1 MKKCI
6 TLWLLSLLLVGMN
19 ATAATVKVRTNIW
32 TGTQEMDAAWKGY
45 VQLAATYFAQAQA
58 GNSIAI
64 SYTTPE
70 SGNSQ
75 MALKTMSSGWPLLTG
90 TSFTTLTAGV
100 SGEQTISITADMLT
114 ELQATGLI
122 VGGCNYT
129 VSKIDLIKEVETS
142 DMEKGNPV
150 TNVWTGNQPISW
162 TGTKSWQTLEASL
175 FTQAKAG
182 NKLRFSYSNL
192 ACGAQAHISSS
203 TWGDITDATDYKS
216 LSSSYYE
223 YTITEAMLTELQKN
237 GCIVNGIGYT
247 LTSVDIIDPTQIP
260 SIECNVEKT
269 NIKCW
274 EKNETP
280 VITLHLQ
287 NLESKEQTVTATVK
301 LRTDAY
307 VDYKT
312 YTASAT
318 IASGETGDAVISITG
333 LQPGFYHAVVLA
345 NYGEVADFNIGYDP
359 TNISSP
365 ADAQSDFKE
374 FWDKAKKDLAAVEPN
389 YTLTKIEEKST
400 SKRNVYLV
408 EMNSID
414 DGDGNPVTI
423 RGYYAEP
430 VAAGT
435 YPVIITQNGYDSDAN
450 IPALNFCPSGDSN
463 PGWIEL
469 NLSVRGQVI
478 NNRGDHTNKYGD
490 WFAHNFGKRD
500 SYYYRG
506 AYMDVVRSIDFI
518 ASREKAQK
526 ENIFMMGGSQGGALT
541 IAGAALDTRLNAI
554 APAIQFMGD
563 FPDYFKVGAW
573 PASVAKKQQESLGL
587 SDEDMYKMLS
597 YFDTK
602 NLAPYITCPVLTCMG
617 LQDPVCPPH
626 TNFAPYNN
634 LTVTDKQYIVN
645 GELKHQTATT
655 WYNDCLAF
663 FKNHIKSSEVE
674 GETVDVNLNLWK
686 GNLNVDSWSVW
697 QQLPA
702 TKFSMAAVGDELK
715 ITIPSL
721 VEDATSHQ
729 LMLNN
734 GSWSI
739 LAGTETQDLTTAP
752 YTYQITITE
761 NMLSELNDKG
771 MIVKGIGFNLGSVD
785 LIHKVKKGD
794 SENKGNAVTNVWNG
808 DPVAISWTTDNNHSE
823 LISADKFANAKAGNK
838 IRVSYSNLGVATA
851 TGRILADWT
860 AFSGLKNVTFNG
872 GSYYE
877 YTLTDDM
884 LTAITEK
891 KGLRISGNAY
901 TLTSVD
907 IIDPAKEY
915 TIISQYDEADIKAW
929 EPRET
934 PKLGMTITNI
944 ETIPVTTTY
953 KVTILRDMVDDDTQT
968 RSIYQ
973 TYQQEVTLA
982 AGETKHVDILFDKLT
997 AAGFYKLTANV
1008 NNNDV
1013 CSYNIGY
1020 NPTGIVSGST
1030 APKDFWTYWNNA
1042 KKELAS
1048 VDANIQ
1054 LEELT
1059 DKSSSKRKIY
1069 LVTMKSAPDAKDGT
1083 PVTIRGY
1090 YAEPV
1095 AEGKYPTLLH
1105 FQGTDG
1111 GSGTPWCP
1119 NADDNEGYCEFV
1131 LSVRGQMLNNREPN
1145 LSDNVY
1151 GRDES
1156 TGKTDYY
1163 SYGWGDKEKHYYRG
1177 AYLDCVR
1184 AVDFLKAQTKV
1195 DVNNIFA
1202 VGGSQ
1207 GGCFTY
1213 VAAGLTGAFKAI
1225 APSITGHADFVDG
1238 MKIVNWPRAN
1248 FLAAKEKLGM
1258 TDDEMN
1264 EFNAYYDVM
1273 NFASHIN
1280 CPTITSFSLQDTTDP
1295 PHTNVAPFNLLIN
1308 VKSEDK
1314 RYVINP
1320 FLGHGTASDWGT
1332 TYLEFFKKYIS
1343 EDAPAGSKT
1352 AEVTSI
1358 GFATFVPTRNVVVPE
1373 EGVKV
1378 YTAAIIDDSKVEL
1391 SPVEAGNVLG
1401 ANEGFVIAADAD
1413 SYDFIVT
1420 PRTAATLTNELK
1432 AATSE
1437 VVADGSQYVL
1447 AQRDNMVGFAKAT
1460 PQTTIAKGNAYLEI
1474 NGVGN
1479 TRSFYP
1485 INDSTTGIANIASSA
1500 AESNSIYYSLSG
1512 MKTSK
1517 PQKGIY
1523 ICNGKKTVLKL
1534 L

>member
-1 MKKCI
+1 MKKRI

-45 VQLAATYFAQAQA
+45 VQLAATNFAQTQV

-90 TSFTTLTAGV
+90 TNFTTLTAGI
-100 SGEQTISITADMLT
+100 SGEQTIHVTADMLT

-129 VSKIDLIKEVETS
+129 VSKIDLIKEKETS
-142 DMEKGNPV
+142 DVEKGDPV

-162 TGTKSWQTLEASL
+162 TEPKSWQILEASL
-175 FTQAKAG
+175 FTQAKVG

-192 ACGAQAHISSS
+192 ACGAQAHINSSS
-203 TWGDITDATDYKS
+203 WGNITDATEYIN

-223 YTITEAMLTELQKN
+223 YTITEAMLQELQAN
-237 GCIVNGIGYT
+237 GCIVNGVGYT
-247 LTSVDIIDPTQIP
+247 LTSVDIIDPAQIP

-307 VDYKT
+307 VDFKT
-312 YTASAT
+312 YSASAT
-318 IASGETGDAVISITG
+318 ITSGETGDVVVNFTD
-333 LQPGFYHAVVLA
+333 LTPGFYHAVVLA

-359 TNISSP
+359 TSISSP
-365 ADAQSDFKE
+365 SDAQTDFKD

-435 YPVIITQNGYDSDAN
+435 YPVIITQNGYDSDAAN
-450 IPALNFCPSGDSN
+450 HPDPLNYCPNGDSN
-463 PGWIEL
+463 PEWIEL

-478 NNRGDHTNKYGD
+478 NNREPYTNNYGD
-490 WFAHNFGKRD
+490 WFAYNFGKRD

-518 ASREKAQK
+518 ASRDKAQK
-526 ENIFMMGGSQGGALT
+526 NNIFMMGGSQGGAFT
-541 IAGAALDTRLNAI
+541 IAGAALDNRLNAI

-573 PASVAKKQQESLGL
+573 PASVAKKQQESLKL

-634 LTVTDKQYIVN
+634 LTVDDKQYVVN
-645 GELKHQTATT
+645 GDLKHETSTT
-655 WYNDCLAF
+655 WYNDCLTF
-663 FKNHIKSSEVE
+663 FKNHIKTSDVE
-674 GETVDVNLNLWK
+674 EETVDVNINLWK
-686 GNLNVDSWSVW
+686 GNLSVDSWSVW

-734 GSWSI
+734 GSWATLS
-739 LAGTETQDLTTAP
+739 GTETQNLTTAP
-752 YTYQITITE
+752 FTYQVTITDD
-761 NMLSELNDKG
+761 MLTELNDKG

-808 DPVAISWTTDNNHSE
+808 NPVAISWITGSNHSE
-823 LISADKFANAKAGNK
+823 VIAADKFANAKAGDK

-907 IIDPAKEY
+907 IIDPTKEY

-929 EPRET
+929 EPGET

-944 ETIPVTTTY
+944 ESIPVATTY

-968 RSIYQ
+968 HSVYQ
-973 TYQQEVTLA
+973 TYQQEVKLA
-982 AGETKHVDILFDKLT
+982 AGETKHVDLSFDNLT
-997 AAGFYKLTANV
+997 TAGFYKLTANV

-1020 NPTGIVSGST
+1020 NPTGIVSEST
-1030 APKDFWTYWNNA
+1030 APKDFWTYWNKA
-1042 KKELAS
+1042 KKDLAA
-1048 VDANIQ
+1048 VKPDFQI
-1054 LEELT
+1054 EEIT

-1069 LVTMKSAPDAKDGT
+1069 LVTMKSVADAKDGN

-1095 AEGKYPTLLH
+1095 AEGTYPTLLH

-1111 GSGTPWCP
+1111 GSSTPWCP

-1151 GRDES
+1151 GRDEK

-1163 SYGWGDKEKHYYRG
+1163 SYGWGDKDKHYYRG

-1184 AVDFLKAQTKV
+1184 AVDFLKTQAKV

-1213 VAAGLTGAFKAI
+1213 VAAGLSGAFKAI

-1238 MKIVNWPRAN
+1238 MNIVNWPRAN

-1273 NFASHIN
+1273 NFASHVN

-1295 PHTNVAPFNLLIN
+1295 AHTNVAPFNLLIN

-1314 RYVINP
+1314 QYIINP
-1320 FLGHGTASDWGT
+1320 FLGHATASDWGT
-1332 TYLEFFKKYIS
+1332 KYLEFFKKYTN
-1343 EDAPAGSKT
+1343 DNAPAGSKT
-1352 AEVTSI
+1352 AEVGSA
-1358 GFATFVPTRNVVVPE
+1358 GFATFVPTSNVVVPE

-1378 YTAAIIDDSKVEL
+1378 YTATIKDNSKVEL
-1391 SPVEAGNVLG
+1391 SPVEAGTVLG
-1401 ANEGFVIAADAD
+1401 ADEGFVIAAAED

-1420 PRTAATLTNELK
+1420 PRTAATLTNELQ
-1432 AATSE
+1432 AATTE
-1437 VVADGSQYVL
+1437 VVADGSQYIL
-1447 AQRDNMVGFAKAT
+1447 AQRGNMVGFAKAT
-1460 PQTTIAKGNAYLEI
+1460 ANTTIAKGKAYLK
-1474 NGVGN
+1474 NDSAN
-1479 TRSFYP
+1479 SPLFYS
-1485 INDSTTGIANIASSA
+1485 IDGSTTGIANVASSA
-1500 AESNSIYYSLSG
+1500 AERNSIYYSLSG

-1523 ICNGKKTVLKL
+1523 IHNGKKIVLK
-1534 L
+1534 

>member
-1 MKKCI
+1 MKKLI
-6 TLWLLSLLLVGMN
+6 TLWLLSLMLVGMN
-19 ATAATVKVRTNIW
+19 ATAATVKVRTTLW
-32 TGTQEMDAAWKGY
+32 TGTKALGASWGDY
-45 VQLAATYFAQAQA
+45 VQLAAEKFAQAQD

-64 SYTTPE
+64 SYETPE

-75 MALKTMSSGWPLLTG
+75 MALKTMATGWPKLTG
-90 TSFTTLTAGV
+90 TDFMTLTAATT
-100 SGEQTISITADMLT
+100 SEQTIQVTAAMLT
-114 ELQATGLI
+114 ELQATGLV

-129 VSKIDLIKEVETS
+129 VNKIDLIKDVETS
-142 DMEKGNPV
+142 DVEKGNPV

-162 TGTKSWQTLEASL
+162 TGTKSWQTLKADL
-175 FTQAKAG
+175 FSNAKVG

-192 ACGAQAHISSS
+192 ASGAQGHINSSS
-203 TWGDITDATDYKS
+203 WKDITDATEYIN

-223 YTITEAMLTELQKN
+223 YTITEAMLQELQAN

-274 EKNETP
+274 EKNEPP

-318 IASGETGDAVISITG
+318 IPSGEKADAVVNITD
-333 LQPGFYHAVVLA
+333 LKPGFYHAVVLA

-359 TNISSP
+359 TSISSP
-365 ADAQSDFKE
+365 ADAQADFKE
-374 FWDKAKKDLAAVEPN
+374 FWDKAKSDLAKIEPN
-389 YTLTKIEEKST
+389 YKLTKLEDKST

-408 EMNSID
+408 EMNSIA
-414 DGDGNPVTI
+414 DGDGTPVTI

-435 YPVIITQNGYDSDAN
+435 YPVIITQNGYDSDAT

-478 NNRGDHTNKYGD
+478 NNREPNTNKYGD
-490 WFAHNFGKRD
+490 WFAYNFGNRD

-526 ENIFMMGGSQGGALT
+526 DNIFMMGGSQGGALT
-541 IAGAALDTRLNAI
+541 IAGAALDNRLNAI

-573 PASVAKKQQESLGL
+573 PASVAKKQQETLSLN
-587 SDEDMYKMLS
+587 DEDMYKMLS

-655 WYNDCLAF
+655 WYNDCLTF

-674 GETVDVNLNLWK
+674 GETVDVPLNIWS
-686 GNLNVDSWSVW
+686 GNLSIDSWNVW

-715 ITIPSL
+715 ITVPSL
-721 VEDATSHQ
+721 VEGATSHQ
-729 LMLNN
+729 LMLQN
-734 GSWSI
+734 GSWTT
-739 LAGTETQDLTTAP
+739 LAGTETQTITAAP
-752 YTYQITITE
+752 YTYKVTITDE
-761 NMLSELNDKG
+761 MLTALNDKG
-771 MIVKGIGFNLGSVD
+771 MIVKGIGFNLSSVD
-785 LIHKVKKGD
+785 LVHKVKKGD
-794 SENKGNAVTNVWNG
+794 NENKGNAVTNVWNG
-808 DPVAISWTTDNNHSE
+808 NPVAISWVSGNSRSE
-823 LISADKFANAKAGNK
+823 LIAADKFADAKAGDK
-838 IRVSYSNLGVATA
+838 VRVSYSNLGVATA
-851 TGRILADWT
+851 TGRILAGWT
-860 AFSGLKNVTFNG
+860 AFSDLKNVTFNG

-884 LTAITEK
+884 LTAINK
-891 KGLRISGNAY
+891 SGLRISGNAY

-929 EPRET
+929 EPGET

-944 ETIPVTTTY
+944 ESVPVTTTY
-953 KVTILRDMVDDDTQT
+953 KVNVLRDMVDDDTQT
-968 RSIYQ
+968 HSVYQ

-982 AGETKHVDILFDKLT
+982 AGETKHVDLSFDKLT
-997 AAGFYKLTANV
+997 TAGFYKLTANV

-1020 NPTGIVSGST
+1020 NPTGIVSEST

-1042 KKELAS
+1042 KKDLAT
-1048 VDANIQ
+1048 VEPEIQ

-1069 LVTMKSAPDAKDGT
+1069 LVTMKSVPDTKGGT

-1145 LSDNVY
+1145 LADNVY
-1151 GRDES
+1151 GRDEK

-1184 AVDFLKAQTKV
+1184 AVDFLKAQGKV

-1258 TDDEMN
+1258 TDEEMN
-1264 EFNAYYDVM
+1264 TFNAYFDVM
-1273 NFASHIN
+1273 NFASHVN

-1295 PHTNVAPFNLLIN
+1295 AHTNVAPFNLLIN

-1314 RYVINP
+1314 KYIINP
-1320 FLGHGTASDWGT
+1320 FLGHATASDWGT
-1332 TYLEFFKKYIS
+1332 KYLEFFKKYTN
-1343 EDAPAGSKT
+1343 DNAPAGSET
-1352 AEVTSI
+1352 AVVTSAKY
-1358 GFATFVPTRNVVVPE
+1358 ATFVPTSNVVVPE

-1378 YTAAIIDDSKVEL
+1378 YTATIINNSKVEL
-1391 SPVEAGNVLG
+1391 SPVEAGTVLG

-1420 PRTAATLTNELK
+1420 PRAAASLTNELK
-1432 AATSE
+1432 AATTE
-1437 VVADGSQYVL
+1437 VVADGSQYIL
-1447 AQRDNMVGFAKAT
+1447 AQRNNMVGFAKAT
-1460 PQTTIAKGNAYLEI
+1460 ANTTIAKGKAYLKV
-1474 NGVGN
+1474 NDPSN
-1479 TRSFYP
+1479 ARAFYSIDGSP
-1485 INDSTTGIANIASSA
+1485 TGISGITNA
-1500 AESNSIYYSLSG
+1500 AQADNTIYFSISG
-1512 MKTSK
+1512 MKTTK

-1523 ICNGKKTVLKL
+1523 IHNGKKVVLK
-1534 L
+1534 

>member
-1 MKKCI
+1 MKKRI

-32 TGTQEMDAAWKGY
+32 TGTQEMDAAWNGY
-45 VQLAATYFAQAQA
+45 VKLAATNFAQTQV

-90 TSFTTLTAGV
+90 TNFIKLTAGT
-100 SGEQTISITADMLT
+100 SGEQTISVTADMLT

-129 VSKIDLIKEVETS
+129 VSKIDLIKEKETS
-142 DMEKGNPV
+142 DVEKGYPV

-162 TGTKSWQTLEASL
+162 TEPKSWQILEASL
-175 FTQAKAG
+175 FTQAKVG

-192 ACGAQAHISSS
+192 ACGAQAHINSSS
-203 TWGDITDATDYKS
+203 WGNITDATEYIN

-223 YTITEAMLTELQKN
+223 YTITEAMLQELQAN
-237 GCIVNGIGYT
+237 GCIVNGVGYT
-247 LTSVDIIDPTQIP
+247 LTSVDIIDPAQIP

-307 VDYKT
+307 VDFKT
-312 YTASAT
+312 YSASAT
-318 IASGETGDAVISITG
+318 IASGETADAVVNITD
-333 LQPGFYHAVVLA
+333 LTPGFYHAVVLA

-359 TNISSP
+359 TSISSP
-365 ADAQSDFKE
+365 SDAQTDFKD

-435 YPVIITQNGYDSDAN
+435 YPVIITQNGYDSDAAN
-450 IPALNFCPSGDSN
+450 HPDPLNYCPNGDSN
-463 PGWIEL
+463 PEWIEL

-478 NNRGDHTNKYGD
+478 NNREPYTNNYGD
-490 WFAHNFGKRD
+490 WFAYNFGNRD

-518 ASREKAQK
+518 ASRDKAQK
-526 ENIFMMGGSQGGALT
+526 NNIFMMGGSQGGAFT
-541 IAGAALDTRLNAI
+541 IAGAALDNRLNAI

-573 PASVAKKQQESLGL
+573 PASVAKKQQENLNL
-587 SDEDMYKMLS
+587 SDDDMYKMLS

-634 LTVTDKQYIVN
+634 LTVDDKQYVVN
-645 GELKHQTATT
+645 GDLKHETSTT
-655 WYNDCLAF
+655 WYNDCLTF
-663 FKNHIKSSEVE
+663 FKNHIKTSDVE
-674 GETVDVNLNLWK
+674 EETVDVNINLWK

-734 GSWSI
+734 ASWATLS
-739 LAGTETQDLTTAP
+739 GTETQNLTTAP
-752 YTYQITITE
+752 FTYQVTITDD
-761 NMLSELNDKG
+761 MLTELNDNG

-808 DPVAISWTTDNNHSE
+808 NPVAISWITGSNHSE
-823 LISADKFANAKAGNK
+823 VIAADKFANAKAGDK

-907 IIDPAKEY
+907 IIDPTKEY

-929 EPRET
+929 EPGET

-944 ETIPVTTTY
+944 ESIPVATTY

-968 RSIYQ
+968 HSVYQ
-973 TYQQEVTLA
+973 TYQQEVKLA
-982 AGETKHVDILFDKLT
+982 AGETKHVDLSFDNLT
-997 AAGFYKLTANV
+997 TAGFYKLTANV

-1020 NPTGIVSGST
+1020 NPTGIVSEST
-1030 APKDFWTYWNNA
+1030 APKDFWTYWNKA
-1042 KKELAS
+1042 KKDLAA
-1048 VDANIQ
+1048 VKPDFQI
-1054 LEELT
+1054 EEIT

-1069 LVTMKSAPDAKDGT
+1069 LVTMKSVADAKDGN

-1095 AEGKYPTLLH
+1095 AEGTYPTLLH

-1111 GSGTPWCP
+1111 GSSTPWCP

-1151 GRDES
+1151 GRDEK

-1163 SYGWGDKEKHYYRG
+1163 SYGWGDKDKHYYRG

-1184 AVDFLKAQTKV
+1184 AVDFLKTQAKV

-1295 PHTNVAPFNLLIN
+1295 AHTNVAPFNLLIN

-1314 RYVINP
+1314 QYIINP
-1320 FLGHGTASDWGT
+1320 FLGHATASDWGT
-1332 TYLEFFKKYIS
+1332 KYLEFFKKYTN
-1343 EDAPAGSKT
+1343 DNAPAGSKT
-1352 AEVTSI
+1352 AEVGSA
-1358 GFATFVPTRNVVVPE
+1358 GFATFVPTSNVVVPE

-1378 YTAAIIDDSKVEL
+1378 YTATIKDNSKVEL
-1391 SPVEAGNVLG
+1391 SPVEAGTVLG
-1401 ANEGFVIAADAD
+1401 ADEGFVIAAAED

-1420 PRTAATLTNELK
+1420 PRTAATLTNELQ
-1432 AATSE
+1432 AATTE
-1437 VVADGSQYVL
+1437 VVADGSQYIL
-1447 AQRDNMVGFAKAT
+1447 AQRGNMVGFAKAT
-1460 PQTTIAKGNAYLEI
+1460 ANTTIAKGKAYLK
-1474 NGVGN
+1474 NDSAN
-1479 TRSFYP
+1479 SPLFYS
-1485 INDSTTGIANIASSA
+1485 IDGSTTGIANVASSA
-1500 AESNSIYYSLSG
+1500 AECNSIYYSLSG

-1523 ICNGKKTVLKL
+1523 IHNGKKIVLK
-1534 L
+1534 

>member
-1 MKKCI
+1 MKKLI
-6 TLWLLSLLLVGMN
+6 MLWFVSLIIVGMN

-32 TGTQEMDAAWKGY
+32 TGTKEMDAAWTGY
-45 VQLAATYFAQAQA
+45 VQLAATDFAKAQA
-58 GNSIAI
+58 NNYIAI
-64 SYTTPE
+64 SYTTPGAG
-70 SGNSQ
+70 SSQ
-75 MALKTMSSGWPLLTG
+75 MALKTTSSGWPLLTG
-90 TSFTTLTAGV
+90 TSIMTLTAATT
-100 SGEQTISITADMLT
+100 GEQTVQITDGMLS
-114 ELQATGLI
+114 ELQATGLV

-142 DMEKGNPV
+142 DVEKGNPV
-150 TNVWTGNQPISW
+150 TNVWTGAQPISW
-162 TGTKSWQTLEASL
+162 TGTKSWQTLAASL
-175 FTQAKAG
+175 FSTAKVG

-203 TWGDITDATDYKS
+203 SWGDVADATEYIN

-223 YTITEAMLTELQKN
+223 YTITQDMLTELQAN
-237 GCIVNGIGYT
+237 GCNVSGVGYT

-269 NIKCW
+269 DIKCW
-274 EKNETP
+274 EKNENP
-280 VITLHLQ
+280 IITLHLQ

-307 VDYKT
+307 QDFKT

-318 IASGETGDAVISITG
+318 IASGETKDVVVSITD
-333 LQPGFYHAVVLA
+333 LTPGFYHAVVLA

-359 TNISSP
+359 TSISSP
-365 ADAQSDFKE
+365 ADAQTDFKD
-374 FWDKAKKDLAAVEPN
+374 FWDKAKSDLAKIAPN
-389 YTLTKIEEKST
+389 YKLTKIEEKST

-408 EMNSID
+408 EMNSLD

-435 YPVIITQNGYDSDAN
+435 YPVLIVQNGYDSDAT
-450 IPALNFCPSGDSN
+450 IPALNFCPNGDSN

-478 NNRGDHTNKYGD
+478 NNREPNTNKYGD
-490 WFAHNFGKRD
+490 WFAYNFGKRD
-500 SYYYRG
+500 TYYYRG

-518 ASREKAQK
+518 ASREKAQQD
-526 ENIFMMGGSQGGALT
+526 NIFMMGGSQGGALT
-541 IAGAALDTRLNAI
+541 IAGAALDNRLNAI

-563 FPDYFKVGAW
+563 FPDYFQVGAW
-573 PASVAKKQQESLGL
+573 PAAVAKKQQETLSL

-655 WYNDCLAF
+655 WNNDCLTF
-663 FKNHIKSSEVE
+663 FKNHFKSSEAE
-674 GETVDVNLNLWK
+674 GETVDVNLNLWQ
-686 GNLNVDSWSVW
+686 GNLSVDSWSVW

-715 ITIPSL
+715 ITVPSL
-721 VEDATSHQ
+721 VEGAASHQ

-734 GSWSI
+734 GSWAA
-739 LAGTETQDLTTAP
+739 LAGTETQNLTSAP
-752 YTYQITITE
+752 FTYQVTITE
-761 NMLSELNDKG
+761 EMLSELTDKG
-771 MIVKGIGFNLGSVD
+771 MIVKGIGFTLGSVD
-785 LIHKVKKGD
+785 LVHKVKKGD
-794 SENKGNAVTNVWNG
+794 SENKGNAVTNVWTG
-808 DPVAISWTTDNNHSE
+808 DPVAISWVSGSNHSE
-823 LISADKFANAKAGNK
+823 LIAASKFADAKAGDK

-851 TGRILADWT
+851 TGRILANWT

-884 LTAITEK
+884 LTAINK
-891 KGLRISGNAY
+891 SGLRISGNAY

-929 EPRET
+929 EPGET

-953 KVTILRDMVDDDTQT
+953 RVTILRDMVDDDTQT

-973 TYQQEVTLA
+973 TYQQEVTLG
-982 AGETKHVDILFDKLT
+982 AGETKHVDLQFDNLT

-1013 CSYNIGY
+1013 CAYNIGY
-1020 NPTGIVSGST
+1020 NPTGIVSEST
-1030 APKDFWTYWNNA
+1030 APADFWTYWNNA
-1042 KKELAS
+1042 KKELAT
-1048 VDANIQ
+1048 VAPDIQ

-1059 DKSSSKRKIY
+1059 EKSSSKRKIY
-1069 LVTMKSAPDAKDGT
+1069 LVTMKSVPDAKGGT

-1111 GSGTPWCP
+1111 GSSTPWCM

-1145 LSDNVY
+1145 LADNVY
-1151 GRDES
+1151 GRDET

-1184 AVDFLKAQTKV
+1184 AVDFLKSQAKV

-1202 VGGSQ
+1202 AGGSQ

-1258 TDDEMN
+1258 TDEEMN
-1264 EFNAYYDVM
+1264 TFNAYYDVM
-1273 NFASHIN
+1273 NFASHVN

-1295 PHTNVAPFNLLIN
+1295 AHTNVAPFNLLVN

-1314 RYVINP
+1314 KYVINP
-1320 FLGHGTASDWGT
+1320 FLGHATASDWGNV
-1332 TYLEFFKKYIS
+1332 YLEFFKKYTNNNAPVGS
-1343 EDAPAGSKT
+1343 ETVK
-1352 AEVTSI
+1352 VTSA
-1358 GFATFVPTRNVVVPE
+1358 GYATFVPTSNVVVPE

-1378 YTAAIIDDSKVEL
+1378 YTATIIDDSKVQL
-1391 SPVEAGNVLG
+1391 SPVETGTVLG

-1432 AATSE
+1432 AATTE
-1437 VVADGSQYVL
+1437 VVADGSQYIL

-1460 PQTTIAKGNAYLEI
+1460 ANTTIARGKAYLEV
-1474 NGVGN
+1474 NGLGN
-1479 TRSFYP
+1479 SRAFYS
-1485 INDSTTGIANIASSA
+1485 IDGSTTGIHGISSVAPVDSSA
-1500 AESNSIYYSLSG
+1500 YYSIAG
-1512 MKTSK
+1512 VKTTK

-1523 ICNGKKTVLKL
+1523 IHNGKKVMLK
-1534 L
+1534 

>member
-1 MKKCI
+1 MKKRI

-32 TGTQEMDAAWKGY
+32 TGTQEMDAAWNGY
-45 VQLAATYFAQAQA
+45 VKLAATNFAQTQV

-90 TSFTTLTAGV
+90 TNFIKLTAGT
-100 SGEQTISITADMLT
+100 SGEQTISVTADMLT

-129 VSKIDLIKEVETS
+129 VSKIDLIKEKETS
-142 DMEKGNPV
+142 DVEKGDPV
-150 TNVWTGNQPISW
+150 TNVWTGNQLISW
-162 TGTKSWQTLEASL
+162 TEPKSWQILEASL
-175 FTQAKAG
+175 FTQAKVG

-192 ACGAQAHISSS
+192 ACGAQAHINSSS
-203 TWGDITDATDYKS
+203 WGNITDATEYIN

-223 YTITEAMLTELQKN
+223 YTITEAMLQELQAN
-237 GCIVNGIGYT
+237 GCIVNGVGYT
-247 LTSVDIIDPTQIP
+247 LTSVDIIDPAQIP

-307 VDYKT
+307 VDFKT
-312 YTASAT
+312 YSASAT
-318 IASGETGDAVISITG
+318 IASGETADAVVNITD
-333 LQPGFYHAVVLA
+333 LTPGFYHAVVLA

-359 TNISSP
+359 TSISSP
-365 ADAQSDFKE
+365 SDAQTDFKD

-435 YPVIITQNGYDSDAN
+435 YPVIITQNGYDSDAT
-450 IPALNFCPSGDSN
+450 IPALNFCPNGDSN

-478 NNRGDHTNKYGD
+478 NNREPNTNKYGD
-490 WFAHNFGKRD
+490 WFAYNFGKRD

-518 ASREKAQK
+518 ASREKAQQN
-526 ENIFMMGGSQGGALT
+526 NIFMMGGSQGGAFT
-541 IAGAALDTRLNAI
+541 IAGAALDNRLNAI

-573 PASVAKKQQESLGL
+573 PASVAKKQQENLNL
-587 SDEDMYKMLS
+587 SDDDMYKMLS

-634 LTVTDKQYIVN
+634 LTVDDKQYVVN
-645 GELKHQTATT
+645 GDLKHETSIT
-655 WYNDCLAF
+655 WYNDCLTF
-663 FKNHIKSSEVE
+663 FKNHIKTSDVQE
-674 GETVDVNLNLWK
+674 ETVDVNINLWK
-686 GNLNVDSWSVW
+686 GNLSVDSWSVW

-734 GSWSI
+734 GSWATLSGI
-739 LAGTETQDLTTAP
+739 ETQNLTTAP
-752 YTYQITITE
+752 FTYQVTITDD
-761 NMLSELNDKG
+761 MLTELNDKG

-794 SENKGNAVTNVWNG
+794 CENKGNAVTNVWNG
-808 DPVAISWTTDNNHSE
+808 NPVAISWITGSNHSE
-823 LISADKFANAKAGNK
+823 VIAADKFANAKAGDK

-907 IIDPAKEY
+907 IIDPTKEY

-929 EPRET
+929 EPGET

-944 ETIPVTTTY
+944 ESIPVATTY

-968 RSIYQ
+968 HSVYQ
-973 TYQQEVTLA
+973 TYQQEVKLA
-982 AGETKHVDILFDKLT
+982 AGETKHVDLSFDNLT
-997 AAGFYKLTANV
+997 TAGFYKLTANV

-1020 NPTGIVSGST
+1020 NPTGIVSEST
-1030 APKDFWTYWNNA
+1030 APKDFWTYWNKA
-1042 KKELAS
+1042 KKDLAA
-1048 VDANIQ
+1048 VKPDFQI
-1054 LEELT
+1054 EEIT

-1069 LVTMKSAPDAKDGT
+1069 LVTMKSVADAKDGN

-1095 AEGKYPTLLH
+1095 AEGTYPTLLH

-1111 GSGTPWCP
+1111 GSSTPWCP

-1151 GRDES
+1151 GRDEK

-1163 SYGWGDKEKHYYRG
+1163 SYGWGDKDKHYYRG

-1184 AVDFLKAQTKV
+1184 AVDFLKTQAKV

-1248 FLAAKEKLGM
+1248 FLAAKERLGM
-1258 TDDEMN
+1258 TDEEMN

-1273 NFASHIN
+1273 NFASHVN

-1295 PHTNVAPFNLLIN
+1295 AHTNVAPFNLLIN

-1314 RYVINP
+1314 QYIINP
-1320 FLGHGTASDWGT
+1320 FLGHATASDWGT
-1332 TYLEFFKKYIS
+1332 KYLEFFKKYTN
-1343 EDAPAGSKT
+1343 DNAPAGSKT
-1352 AEVTSI
+1352 AEVGSA
-1358 GFATFVPTRNVVVPE
+1358 GFATFVPTSNVVVPE

-1378 YTAAIIDDSKVEL
+1378 YTATIKDNSKVEL
-1391 SPVEAGNVLG
+1391 SPVEAGTVLG
-1401 ANEGFVIAADAD
+1401 ADEGFVIAAAED

-1420 PRTAATLTNELK
+1420 PRTAATLTNELQ
-1432 AATSE
+1432 AATTE
-1437 VVADGSQYVL
+1437 VVADGSQYIL
-1447 AQRDNMVGFAKAT
+1447 AQRGNMVGFAKAT
-1460 PQTTIAKGNAYLEI
+1460 ANTTIAKGKAYLK
-1474 NGVGN
+1474 NDSAN
-1479 TRSFYP
+1479 SPLFYS
-1485 INDSTTGIANIASSA
+1485 IDGSTTGIANVASSA
-1500 AESNSIYYSLSG
+1500 AECNSIYYSLSG

-1523 ICNGKKTVLKL
+1523 IHNGKKIVLK
-1534 L
+1534 